1 MSFLKNKIYG
11 NLSLLGIDVPKMKLF
26 SSGLSLYFKDKKELT
41 KQKANDTQFPFGSN
55 RPIFEDR
62 FAESGSA
69 SGHYFHQDL
78 LVARK
83 IYESKPVR
91 HVDIGSRTDGF
102 IAHVAVFREIEMF
115 DIREQKS
122 NVKNILFK
130 KADLMQL
137 PDNMHNYCDSISAL
151 HSIEHFGLG
160 RYGDPIDY
168 FGHEKALKNIAKIL
182 AKNGVFYF
190 SVPIGPQRINFN
202 AHRVFSISYLLDLLK
217 DDFEL
222 KTFSFVND
230 EGDLYENVTLTK
242 AEIDRNFGCNYGC
255 GIFELVKV

>member
-1 MSFLKNKIYG
+1 MSFLRNKIYG
-11 NLSLLGIDVPKMKLF
+11 NLNLLGIDVPKMKLF
-26 SSGLSLYFKDKKELT
+26 VSGLILYLKDKKEIS
-41 KQKANDTQFPFGSN
+41 KQKSNDTQFLFGSN

-83 IYESKPVR
+83 IFENKPVR

-122 NVKNILFK
+122 NVKNIVFK

-137 PDNMHNYCDSISAL
+137 PSNMHNYCDSISAL

-168 FGHEKALKNIAKIL
+168 FGHEKALKNISKIL
-182 AKNGVFYF
+182 SKGGVFYF

-202 AHRVFSISYLLDLLK
+202 AHRVFSMSYLLDILK
-217 DDFEL
+217 NDFEL

-230 EGDLYENVTLTK
+230 EGDLIENTTLTK
-242 AEIDRNFGCNYGC
+242 VDIDRNFGCYYGC
-255 GIFELVKV
+255 GIFELVKM

>member
-1 MSFLKNKIYG
+1 MSFIRNKIYG
-11 NLSLLGIDVPKMKLF
+11 NLNLLGIDVPKMKLF
-26 SSGLSLYFKDKKELT
+26 VSGLSLYLKDKKEIS
-41 KQKANDTQFPFGSN
+41 KQKANNSQFPFGSN

-78 LVARK
+78 LVAKK
-83 IYESKPVR
+83 IFENKPLR

-122 NVKNILFK
+122 NVKNIVFK

-168 FGHEKALKNIAKIL
+168 FGHEKALKNISKIL
-182 AKNGVFYF
+182 SKGGVFYF

-202 AHRVFSISYLLDLLK
+202 AHRVFSMSYLLDILK
-217 DDFEL
+217 NDFEL

-230 EGDLYENVTLTK
+230 EGDLIENTTLTK
-242 AEIDRNFGCNYGC
+242 VDIDRNFGCYYGC
-255 GIFELVKV
+255 GIFELVKM